1 MDILMYI
8 IIFVLCYLLGNFN
21 AAYIYG
27 KITKKTDIRQHG
39 SGNAGTTNAIR
50 VMGKKAGFIVFAS
63 DFLKGLIAVLLAGAL
78 SDGKYA
84 QAIAALAVIIGHNW
98 PMFLKFKGGKGVA
111 TLIGAYAILAPVPL
125 LIALVIALIIIYFT
139 KWVSLASLCG
149 ILSILIILLIM
160 QGLSTNSILTLIIA
174 AISIF
179 QHRQNIKR
187 IFKGQENKLDLY

>member
-1 MDILMYI
+1 MYI
-8 IIFVLCYLLGNFN
+8 IIFILCYLIGNFN

-50 VMGKKAGFIVFAS
+50 VMGMKAGLIVFIS
-63 DFLKGLIAVLLAGAL
+63 DFLKGLAAVLLAGVL

-84 QAIAALAVIIGHNW
+84 YAIAALAVIIGHNW
-98 PMFLKFKGGKGVA
+98 PMFLKFKGGKGIA
-111 TLIGAYAILAPVPL
+111 TLIGTYTIIAPVPL
-125 LIALVIALIIIYFT
+125 LIALALAFIIIYFT

-149 ILSILIILLIM
+149 IYSIVIMLLIT
-160 QGLSTNSILTLIIA
+160 QGLSISTVLTLVIA
-174 AISIF
+174 VMSTF

-187 IFKGQENKLDLY
+187 IIKGQENKIELY